1 MKPVWSGCLNSY
13 IDLEWTTGSMHPK
26 KQALDVFNM
35 SRTVLR
41 LSPIAQA
48 NSSIA
53 LVYMGAPEIIVN
65 TVYRY
70 CSAEMTF
77 NMAKRAVY
85 DPDMWE

>member
-1 MKPVWSGCLNSY
+1 
-13 IDLEWTTGSMHPK
+13 MHPK

-65 TVYRY
+65 TVYHY
-70 CSAEMTF
+70 YSAEMTF